1 MAERIGDAYTSE
13 SGRHYALEYRVLSG
27 IADRLANRVP
37 ADAITALGAL
47 FGIVG
52 SYCLISPEN
61 ASKKVETFSKGRL
74 RFSRKLTRFLG
85 GAGLGISYVCDL
97 LDGAVAKKSDQGE
110 TNHGKI
116 LDGIVN
122 KIVDIS
128 PALFNIAKAE
138 KSDTASAATWQFY
151 QALAPVST
159 MIRSEGLAHSIPI
172 AKTGIYARVGRLP
185 FLVASM
191 LFEGKS
197 DFFGKVLTCQILA
210 DSFYRYQQIVRSGNK
225 EAVRATNRDLVEYF
239 GATILSGVVL
249 RKPTFSLFVGLV
261 KLAQV
266 KIKEAYK

>member
-1 MAERIGDAYTSE
+1 MAERIGDVYTSE
-13 SGRHYALEYRVLSG
+13 PGRHYALEYRVFSG
-27 IADRLANRVP
+27 IADRLVNRVP
-37 ADAITALGAL
+37 ADVITASGAL

-74 RFSRKLTRFLG
+74 RFSRKLTRFFG
-85 GAGLGISYVCDL
+85 GAGLGVSYVCDL

-110 TNHGKI
+110 TKHGKI

-122 KIVDIS
+122 KIVDVS
-128 PALFNIAKAE
+128 PALFNIVKAK
-138 KSDTASAATWQFY
+138 KFDTVATWQLY
-151 QALAPVST
+151 QTLAPVST
-159 MIRSEGLAHSIPI
+159 MIRSEGLAYGIPI
-172 AKTGIYARVGRLP
+172 AKTGIGARVGRLP

-191 LFEGKS
+191 LLEEKS

-210 DSFYRYQQIVRSGNK
+210 DSYYRYQQIVRSGNK

-249 RKPTFSLFVGLV
+249 RNPTFSLCVSLV